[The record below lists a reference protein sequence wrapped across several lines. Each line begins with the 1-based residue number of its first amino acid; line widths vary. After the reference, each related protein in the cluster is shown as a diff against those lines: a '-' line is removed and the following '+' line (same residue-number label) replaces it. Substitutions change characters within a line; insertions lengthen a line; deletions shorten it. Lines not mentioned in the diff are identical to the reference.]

1 MGLFNFMKRK
11 RDEELGVKL
20 LKALHEEQKM
30 SIITAFEQRMQTAL
44 DLSNVMVKS
53 ATDAAKEQQ
62 AVKMLSYSYM
72 AIGMM
77 LSLKILRGEV
87 IEEPL
92 KIIATEIRALQRE
105 ANGNFNHVE

>member
-1 MGLFNFMKRK
+1 MGLFNFVKRK
-11 RDEELGVKL
+11 RTETVGAKL
-20 LKALHEEQKM
+20 LKALREEQMM
-30 SIITAFEQRMQTAL
+30 SIVATFEQRMQVAN

-62 AVKMLSYSYM
+62 AVKMLAYSYM

-87 IEEPL
+87 IEEAL
-92 KIIATEIRALQRE
+92 KIIATEIRTLQRE
-105 ANGNFNHVE
+105 ANSNFNHV